1 MESGIIM
8 DKDTFELLKDVDSQ
22 NEQIEVNE
30 WEVIANI
37 FTNAIKKKSLSKEQV
52 HEINERILKE
62 VRKDKEVNT
71 NY

>member
-1 MESGIIM
+1 M